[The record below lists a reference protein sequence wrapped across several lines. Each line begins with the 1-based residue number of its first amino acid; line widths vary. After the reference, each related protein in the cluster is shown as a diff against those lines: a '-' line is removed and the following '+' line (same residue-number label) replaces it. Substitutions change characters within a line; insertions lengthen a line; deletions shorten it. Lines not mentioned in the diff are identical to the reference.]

1 MVDQMTKLTKEEK
14 HKQCLKEIK
23 ATVFVVFICFL
34 WHVLTAFLLNS
45 TGWTI
50 FHMPAWFVVS
60 VLGTVI
66 LAMIGVFWLLKF
78 VFIDFDYDEEESGD
92 E

>member
-1 MVDQMTKLTKEEK
+1 MMKLSKEEK
-14 HKQCLKEIK
+14 HRQCLKEIK
-23 ATVFVVFICFL
+23 ATLVVVAICFV

-60 VLGTVI
+60 VFGTVI
-66 LAMIGVFWLLKF
+66 IAIIGVFVLLKF
-78 VFIDFDYDEEESGD
+78 VFADFSYDEEEFD
-92 E
+92 NE